1 MTFLKAVKVTDLPKV
16 PKALEEQSQGLELG
30 AVGVSPGFLSR
41 LSAELAY
48 PRGTKIAFE
57 RKNLVFQEDASKL

>member
-1 MTFLKAVKVTDLPKV
+1 M
-16 PKALEEQSQGLELG
+16 LEEQSQGLELG
-30 AVGVSPGFLSR
+30 AVGVSPGSLSR